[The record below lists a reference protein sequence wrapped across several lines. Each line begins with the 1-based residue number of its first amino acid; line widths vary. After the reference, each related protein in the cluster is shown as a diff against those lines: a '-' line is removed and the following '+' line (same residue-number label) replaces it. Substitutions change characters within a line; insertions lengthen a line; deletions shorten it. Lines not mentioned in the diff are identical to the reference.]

1 MPKTSS
7 EAPAITGTK
16 FPGMRVV
23 AGGFLIL
30 TTSAGL
36 GFYGLAVYLNA
47 LSKERGWDIASLSL
61 GTTVFFVVSGITGL
75 AVARFIARRDA
86 RLAVLGGGLIGAG
99 SLLALGQIT
108 AVWQLYVVY
117 CFYGVGFAAAGL
129 VTVTTVVTRWFHRR
143 RAMAISVASTG
154 LSVGGVVITPAAKWF
169 VDDQTLQGAA
179 PWLALLFLV
188 GTVVPGWF
196 LLRSNPADSGFLPD
210 GERVAPGASAM
221 VLSGTPFA
229 VAMRSRFFL
238 AVTVGYILSL
248 GSQVGGIQQLVKL
261 AEERT
266 TATTAAFATLALAVT
281 SIIARLVGGKV
292 FPKYPL
298 TRVITVLSFF
308 QMIALAGLGLSHNT
322 LVLFAFIL
330 LFGATV
336 GNILMLQPLLIAER
350 FGVREYPKL
359 FGRTQFLSVAG
370 VAGGPWLLGWL
381 HDVAGGYE
389 TAYLVAAGMSLAG
402 VLVFYLGGPAEDTSD
417 HTDA

>member
-1 MPKTSS
+1 MTEP
-7 EAPAITGTK
+7 APT

-23 AGGFLIL
+23 LGGFLIL

-61 GTTVFFVVSGITGL
+61 GTTVFFIVSGITGL
-75 AVARFIARRDA
+75 FVARIIAKQDARR
-86 RLAVLGGGLIGAG
+86 AVVAGGVIGAV
-99 SLLALGQIT
+99 SLLLLGHIS
-108 AVWQLYVVY
+108 AVWQLYLVY
-117 CFYGVGFAAAGL
+117 CLYGVGFAASGL

-154 LSVGGVVITPAAKWF
+154 LSFGGVAITPAMKSF
-169 VDDQTLQGAA
+169 VDHQTLAGAA
-179 PWLALLFLV
+179 PWLALVFVV
-188 GTVVPGWF
+188 GTVIPGWF
-196 LLRSNPADSGFLPD
+196 LLKSDPAEHGFLPD
-210 GERVAPGASAM
+210 GERVAPGSAA
-221 VLSGTPFA
+221 VVFSGTPYA
-229 VAMRSRFFL
+229 AAIRSRFFI
-238 AVTVGYILSL
+238 AVTIGYILSL

-266 TATTAAFATLALAVT
+266 TPATAAFATLALAVT
-281 SIIARLVGGKV
+281 SIVARLAGGKI

-308 QMIALAGLGLSHNT
+308 QMLALAGLGLSHNA
-322 LVLFAFIL
+322 VILFAFII

-359 FGRTQFLSVAG
+359 FGRTQFYTVFG
-370 VAGGPWLLGWL
+370 TAGGPWLLGWL
-381 HDVAGGYE
+381 HDIAGGYE
-389 TAYLVAAGMSLAG
+389 SAYLAAAAMSFVG
-402 VLVFYLGGPAEDTSD
+402 VFVFYFGGPAENTSD
-417 HTDA
+417 HSAAV

>member
-1 MPKTSS
+1 MLETSS
-7 EAPAITGTK
+7 EGVATPHAK

-23 AGGFLIL
+23 AGGFLVL

-47 LSKERGWDIASLSL
+47 LSKERGWDIASLSF
-61 GTTVFFVVSGITGL
+61 GTTVFFVVAGVTGL
-75 AVARFIARRDA
+75 WVARFIACRDA
-86 RLAVLGGGLIGAG
+86 RLAVLGGGIIGAG

-108 AVWQLYVVY
+108 AVWQLYFVY
-117 CFYGVGFAAAGL
+117 CLYGVGFAAAGL

-154 LSVGGVVITPAAKWF
+154 LSVGGVLITPAAKWF
-169 VDDQTLQGAA
+169 VDEQTLQGAA
-179 PWLALLFLV
+179 PWLALVFFV

-196 LLRSNPADSGFLPD
+196 LLKSDPADSGFLPD
-210 GERVAPGASAM
+210 GEPVAPGASAM

-229 VAMRSRFFL
+229 IAMRSRFFL

-292 FPKYPL
+292 FPRFAL
-298 TRVITVLSFF
+298 GRVITVLSFF
-308 QMIALAGLGLSHNT
+308 QMIALAGLALSYNT
-322 LVLFAFIL
+322 WVFFAFIL
-330 LFGATV
+330 FFGATV

-359 FGRTQFLSVAG
+359 FGRTQFFSVVG

-402 VLVFYLGGPAEDTSD
+402 VFVFYLGGPAENTSD
-417 HTDA
+417 HTKG